1 MSVEFLFSACGDEVS
16 TKFKKCN
23 SNKCLVVNSLF
34 KRTDKIFSSVTHRT
48 YSFINY
54 EKSYVTCNYSNLIF
68 LITCSNCFVQYV
80 RETAQEV
87 NVKFATHRASMNGK
101 IRLNS
106 FNWLAEHFP
115 TEMCKNAK
123 YSVQIIGK

>member
-1 MSVEFLFSACGDEVS
+1 MSA
-16 TKFKKCN
+16 
-23 SNKCLVVNSLF
+23 SLF

-68 LITCSNCFVQYV
+68 LITCSNCFVKYV

-115 TEMCKNAK
+115 REMCKNAK